1 MKKGLLLF
9 TTSYVI
15 AFLQGDKQAD
25 ILAHITNGYPELF
38 DSYNSG
44 TLLAKE
50 VDVPDGVTPE
60 ACKYDGTSFVTLTPQ
75 ELATKEANE
84 EATLLAH
91 TRIER
96 ILGRIDREAK
106 RFIANRLLTNTK
118 ITQQEYDLIIGY
130 IGLD

>member
-1 MKKGLLLF
+1 MKRGLLLY
-9 TTSYVI
+9 TTSYIV

-25 ILAHITNGYPELF
+25 ILAHITNGYPELL
-38 DSYNSG
+38 DPYNAG

-60 ACKYDGTSFVTLTPQ
+60 ACKFDGTSFVTLTPQ
-75 ELATKEANE
+75 ELATKAATE
-84 EATLLAH
+84 ETARLAR

-118 ITQQEYDLIIGY
+118 ITQQEYDLIISH